1 MIINQTLPQHL
12 PTGKQ
17 IEMKQKQGYSLIEM
31 LIVVAIFALLALVVT
46 QSMIATLGES
56 RKSEAIVR
64 VRENLFYTSSLFERQ
79 VRNANSITF
88 CNNTNLAFLDETNSA
103 VTIRCLDLGTVNG
116 RLTINGDQVSSQDV
130 VLSACQFTCIL
141 GTTGIPT
148 NISLYL
154 EAYGKNL
161 ESKDKSTVNVKTTVN
176 LRQY

>member
-130 VLSACQFTCIL
+130 V

-161 ESKDKSTVNVKTTVN
+161 ESKDKSTANVKTTVN